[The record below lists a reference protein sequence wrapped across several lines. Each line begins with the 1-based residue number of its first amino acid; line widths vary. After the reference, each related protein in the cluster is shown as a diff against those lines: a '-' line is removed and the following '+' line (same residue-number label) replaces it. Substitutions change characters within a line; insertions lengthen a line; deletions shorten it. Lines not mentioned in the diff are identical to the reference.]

1 MRNLFCLSNFLW
13 KKASG
18 TKCFKRAYKQPGLD
32 LIGQPAKYT
41 FLPIMSERKKP
52 YPFDVFEPKWQ
63 QIWDERKTFKVHN
76 PGEKGFDTSKPK
88 YYVLDMFPYPSGAG
102 LHVGH
107 PEGYTASD
115 IVARFKRM
123 NGFNVLH
130 PMGWDSFG
138 LPAEQYAIKTGQ
150 HPSVTT
156 FQNIDNFRRQL
167 KMLGF
172 SYDWDRE
179 IATTDHEYVRWTQW
193 IFLQLYNSYYN
204 KELKKARPI
213 SELEE
218 QGLSRDEIDQR
229 RLAYVAEAAVNWSP
243 DLGTVLA
250 NEEVEEWKS
259 KGHHVERRP
268 LRQWMLRITDY
279 AERLIDELEPLDWPE
294 SIKLLQRNWIGKSE
308 GAEVDF
314 SLGGQIITVYT
325 TRPDTLFGATYMV
338 LSPEHPLV
346 DVVTTPEQKEAV
358 AQYRTICA
366 SKSDLERTDL
376 SKEKTGVFTG
386 AYATNPVNGEQI
398 PVWIAD
404 YVLMGY
410 GTGAIMAVPAHDE
423 RDFAFA
429 QVFGLPII
437 QVVQPPSEDIDWRG
451 FCGYEGSSV
460 NSSFLTGLPT
470 PEAKE
475 KMILWLEENGK
486 GRRKV
491 NYKLRDW
498 LFSRQRYWGEPFP
511 IIWEDGHHYALPE
524 SELPVLQPDL
534 DDFAPTG
541 DPRGPLIKATDWIT
555 YTPTAHRETNTMPQW
570 AGSCWYYLRYLD
582 PNNTERFVN
591 KEAEQYWMGSTNA
604 PGGVDLYVGGTE
616 HAVLH
621 LLYARFWHKVLFD
634 LGYLSTNEPFQKLVN
649 QGLILGEDGQ
659 KMSKSRGN
667 VVNPDDIVR
676 EYGADS
682 LRLYEMFMGPLKEVK
697 PWATK
702 GVEGISRFLARVW
715 RIAFLE
721 NQEGKWEIN
730 SKLKSDIPEAESIV
744 VRKELHK
751 TIKKVTEDINAMS
764 FNTAIAKMMECT
776 NAMTS
781 ANMVDVQDY
790 DTFLTLLNP
799 FAPHLT
805 EEIHSQLQTIFP
817 NLEQTQLCQKKWPEW
832 KEEMLVEDAI
842 PMVIQVNGKL
852 RDKMEVSKDISR
864 EELEA
869 LALNSPK
876 VKIFLEGITVRKII
890 VVPGRLVNIVAN

>member
-1 MRNLFCLSNFLW
+1 
-13 KKASG
+13 
-18 TKCFKRAYKQPGLD
+18 
-32 LIGQPAKYT
+32 
-41 FLPIMSERKKP
+41 MSERKKP

-63 QIWDERKTFKVHN
+63 QIWDERKTFKVNN
-76 PGEKGFDTSKPK
+76 PGEEGFDASKPK

-107 PEGYTASD
+107 PEGYTATD

-156 FQNIDNFRRQL
+156 FRNIDNFRRQL

-204 KELKKARPI
+204 KELKKARPV

-218 QGLSRDEIDQR
+218 QGLSREEIDQR

-259 KGHHVERRP
+259 KGHRVERRP

-314 SLGGQIITVYT
+314 TLDGETITVYT

-346 DVVTTPEQKEAV
+346 DTVTTPEQKHAV
-358 AQYRTICA
+358 EQYRAQCA

-386 AYATNPVNGEQI
+386 AYAVNPVNGKQI

-429 QVFGLPII
+429 QVFGLPIL
-437 QVVQPPSEDIDWRG
+437 QVVQPPSEDTDWRG

-460 NSSFLTGLPT
+460 NSGFLTGLPT

-511 IIWEDGHHYALPE
+511 IVWENGRHRALPE

-541 DPRGPLIKATDWIT
+541 DPRGPLVKAAEWIA

-582 PNNTERFVN
+582 PANTERFVSR
-591 KEAEQYWMGSTNA
+591 EAEQYWMGSA
-604 PGGVDLYVGGTE
+604 GSPGGVDLYVGGTE

-682 LRLYEMFMGPLKEVK
+682 LRLYEMFMGPLKDVK

-715 RIAFLE
+715 RVAFRE
-721 NQEGKWEIN
+721 NQEGEWEIN
-730 SKLKSDIPEAESIV
+730 SKLEENAPEAGV
-744 VRKELHK
+744 LAVRKELHK
-751 TIKKVTEDINAMS
+751 TIKKVTEDINGMS

-781 ANMVDVQDY
+781 ADVVDVQDY
-790 DTFLTLLNP
+790 DAFLTLLNP

-805 EEIHSQLQTIFP
+805 EEIHSRLQTAFP
-817 NLEQTQLCQKKWPEW
+817 ALVQTQLCQKSWPEW
-832 KEEMLVEDAI
+832 EDALLEENTV

-852 RDKMEVSKDISR
+852 RDKLEVPKDISR
-864 EELEA
+864 EELEKQA
-869 LALNSPK
+869 LASAK
-876 VKIFLEGITVRKII
+876 VKTFLDGVTVRKVI

>member
-1 MRNLFCLSNFLW
+1 
-13 KKASG
+13 
-18 TKCFKRAYKQPGLD
+18 
-32 LIGQPAKYT
+32 
-41 FLPIMSERKKP
+41 MSERKKP

-63 QIWDERKTFKVHN
+63 QIWDERKTFKVNN
-76 PGEKGFDTSKPK
+76 PGEEGFDASKPK

-107 PEGYTASD
+107 PEGYTATD

-156 FQNIDNFRRQL
+156 FRNIDNFRRQL

-204 KELKKARPI
+204 KELKKARPV

-218 QGLSRDEIDQR
+218 QGLSREEIDQR
-229 RLAYVAEAAVNWSP
+229 RLAYVEEAAVNWSP

-259 KGHHVERRP
+259 KGHRVERRP

-314 SLGGQIITVYT
+314 TLDGETITVYT

-346 DVVTTPEQKEAV
+346 DTVTTPEQKHAV
-358 AQYRTICA
+358 EQYRAQCA

-386 AYATNPVNGEQI
+386 AYAVNPVNGKQI

-429 QVFGLPII
+429 QVFGLPIL
-437 QVVQPPSEDIDWRG
+437 QVVQPPSEDTDWRG

-460 NSSFLTGLPT
+460 NSGFLTGLPT

-511 IIWEDGHHYALPE
+511 IVWEDGRHRALPE

-541 DPRGPLIKATDWIT
+541 DPRGPLVKAAEWIA

-582 PNNTERFVN
+582 PANTERFVSR
-591 KEAEQYWMGSTNA
+591 EAEQYWMGSA
-604 PGGVDLYVGGTE
+604 GSPGGVDLYVGGTE

-682 LRLYEMFMGPLKEVK
+682 LRLYEMFMGPLKDVK

-715 RIAFLE
+715 RVAFRE
-721 NQEGKWEIN
+721 NQEGEWEIN
-730 SKLKSDIPEAESIV
+730 SKLVENAPEAGV
-744 VRKELHK
+744 LAVRKELHK
-751 TIKKVTEDINAMS
+751 TIKKVTEDINGMS

-781 ANMVDVQDY
+781 ADVVDVQDY
-790 DTFLTLLNP
+790 DAFLTLLNP

-805 EEIHSQLQTIFP
+805 EEIHSRLQTAFP
-817 NLEQTQLCQKKWPEW
+817 ALVQTQLCQKSWPEW
-832 KEEMLVEDAI
+832 EEALLEENTV

-852 RDKMEVSKDISR
+852 RDKLEVPKDISR
-864 EELEA
+864 EELEKQA
-869 LALNSPK
+869 LASAK
-876 VKIFLEGITVRKII
+876 VKTFLNGVTVRKVI

>member
-1 MRNLFCLSNFLW
+1 
-13 KKASG
+13 
-18 TKCFKRAYKQPGLD
+18 
-32 LIGQPAKYT
+32 
-41 FLPIMSERKKP
+41 MSERKKP

-63 QIWDERKTFKVHN
+63 QIWDERKTFKVNN
-76 PGEKGFDTSKPK
+76 PGEEGFDASKPK

-107 PEGYTASD
+107 PEGYTATD

-156 FQNIDNFRRQL
+156 FRNIDNFRRQL

-204 KELKKARPI
+204 KELKKARPV

-218 QGLSRDEIDQR
+218 QGLSREEIDQR

-259 KGHHVERRP
+259 KGHRVERRP

-314 SLGGQIITVYT
+314 TLDGETITVYT

-346 DVVTTPEQKEAV
+346 DTVTTPEQKHAV
-358 AQYRTICA
+358 EQYRAQCA

-386 AYATNPVNGEQI
+386 AYAVNPVNGKQI

-429 QVFGLPII
+429 QVFGLPIL
-437 QVVQPPSEDIDWRG
+437 QVVQPPSEDTDWRG

-460 NSSFLTGLPT
+460 NSGFLTGLPT

-511 IIWEDGHHYALPE
+511 IVWENGRHRALPE

-541 DPRGPLIKATDWIT
+541 DPRGPLVKAAEWIA

-582 PNNTERFVN
+582 PANTERFVSR
-591 KEAEQYWMGSTNA
+591 EAEQYWMGSA
-604 PGGVDLYVGGTE
+604 GSPGGVDLYVGGTE

-634 LGYLSTNEPFQKLVN
+634 LGYLTTNEPFQKLVN

-682 LRLYEMFMGPLKEVK
+682 LRLYEMFMGPLKDVK

-715 RIAFLE
+715 RVAFRE
-721 NQEGKWEIN
+721 NQEGEWEIN
-730 SKLKSDIPEAESIV
+730 SKLVENAPEAGV
-744 VRKELHK
+744 LAVRKELHK
-751 TIKKVTEDINAMS
+751 TIKKVTEDINGMS

-781 ANMVDVQDY
+781 ADVVDVQDY
-790 DTFLTLLNP
+790 DAFLTLLNP

-805 EEIHSQLQTIFP
+805 EEIHSRLQTAFP
-817 NLEQTQLCQKKWPEW
+817 ALAQTQLCQKSWPEW
-832 KEEMLVEDAI
+832 EEALLEENTV

-852 RDKMEVSKDISR
+852 RDKLEVPKDISR
-864 EELEA
+864 EELEKQA
-869 LALNSPK
+869 LASAK
-876 VKIFLEGITVRKII
+876 VKTFLDGVTVRKVI

>member
-1 MRNLFCLSNFLW
+1 
-13 KKASG
+13 
-18 TKCFKRAYKQPGLD
+18 
-32 LIGQPAKYT
+32 
-41 FLPIMSERKKP
+41 MSERKKP

-63 QIWDERKTFKVHN
+63 QIWDERKTFKVNN
-76 PGEKGFDTSKPK
+76 PGEEGFDASKPK

-107 PEGYTASD
+107 PEGYTATD

-156 FQNIDNFRRQL
+156 FRNIDNFRRQL

-204 KELKKARPI
+204 KELKKARPV

-218 QGLSRDEIDQR
+218 QGLSREEIDQR

-259 KGHHVERRP
+259 KGHRVERRP

-314 SLGGQIITVYT
+314 TLDGETITVYT

-346 DVVTTPEQKEAV
+346 DTVTTPEQKHAV
-358 AQYRTICA
+358 EQYRAQCA

-386 AYATNPVNGEQI
+386 AYAVNPVNGKQI

-429 QVFGLPII
+429 QVFGLPIL
-437 QVVQPPSEDIDWRG
+437 QVVQPPSEDTDWRG

-460 NSSFLTGLPT
+460 NSGFLTGLPT

-475 KMILWLEENGK
+475 KMILWLEKNGK

-511 IIWEDGHHYALPE
+511 IVWENGRHRALPE

-541 DPRGPLIKATDWIT
+541 DPRGPLVKAAEWIA

-582 PNNTERFVN
+582 PANTERFVSR
-591 KEAEQYWMGSTNA
+591 EAEQYWMGSA
-604 PGGVDLYVGGTE
+604 GSPGGVDLYVGGTE

-682 LRLYEMFMGPLKEVK
+682 LRLYEMFMGPLKDVK

-715 RIAFLE
+715 RVAFRE
-721 NQEGKWEIN
+721 NQEGEWEIN
-730 SKLKSDIPEAESIV
+730 SKLVENAPEAGV
-744 VRKELHK
+744 LAVRKELHK
-751 TIKKVTEDINAMS
+751 TIKKVTEDINGMS

-781 ANMVDVQDY
+781 ADVVDVQDY
-790 DTFLTLLNP
+790 DAFLTLLNP

-805 EEIHSQLQTIFP
+805 EEIHSRLQTTFP
-817 NLEQTQLCQKKWPEW
+817 ALAQTQLCQKSWPEW
-832 KEEMLVEDAI
+832 EEALLEENTV

-852 RDKMEVSKDISR
+852 RDKLEVPKDISR
-864 EELEA
+864 EELEKQA
-869 LALNSPK
+869 LASAK
-876 VKIFLEGITVRKII
+876 VKTFLDGVTVRKVI
-890 VVPGRLVNIVAN
+890 VVPGRLVNIVTN

>member
-1 MRNLFCLSNFLW
+1 
-13 KKASG
+13 
-18 TKCFKRAYKQPGLD
+18 
-32 LIGQPAKYT
+32 
-41 FLPIMSERKKP
+41 MSERKKP

-63 QIWDERKTFKVHN
+63 QIWDERKTFKVNN
-76 PGEKGFDTSKPK
+76 PGEEGFDASKPK

-107 PEGYTASD
+107 PEGYTATD

-156 FQNIDNFRRQL
+156 FRNIDNFRRQL

-204 KELKKARPI
+204 KELKKARPV

-218 QGLSRDEIDQR
+218 QGLSREEIDQR

-259 KGHHVERRP
+259 KGHRVERRP

-314 SLGGQIITVYT
+314 TLDGETITVYT

-346 DVVTTPEQKEAV
+346 DTVTTPEQKHAV
-358 AQYRTICA
+358 EQYRAQCA

-386 AYATNPVNGEQI
+386 AYAVNPVNGKQI

-429 QVFGLPII
+429 QVFGLPIL
-437 QVVQPPSEDIDWRG
+437 QVVQPPSEDTDWRG

-460 NSSFLTGLPT
+460 NSGFLTGLPT

-511 IIWEDGHHYALPE
+511 IVWEDGRHRALPE

-541 DPRGPLIKATDWIT
+541 DPRGPLVKAAEWIA

-582 PNNTERFVN
+582 PANTERFVSR
-591 KEAEQYWMGSTNA
+591 EAEQYWMGSA
-604 PGGVDLYVGGTE
+604 GSPGGVDLYVGGTE

-682 LRLYEMFMGPLKEVK
+682 LRLYEMFMGPLKDVK

-715 RIAFLE
+715 RVAFRE
-721 NQEGKWEIN
+721 NQEGEWEIN
-730 SKLKSDIPEAESIV
+730 SKLVENAPEAGV
-744 VRKELHK
+744 LAVRKELHK
-751 TIKKVTEDINAMS
+751 TIKKVTEDINGMS

-781 ANMVDVQDY
+781 ADVVDVQDY
-790 DTFLTLLNP
+790 DAFLTLLNP

-805 EEIHSQLQTIFP
+805 EEIHSRLQTAFP
-817 NLEQTQLCQKKWPEW
+817 ALAQTQLCQKSWPEW
-832 KEEMLVEDAI
+832 EEALLEENTV

-852 RDKMEVSKDISR
+852 RDKLEVPKDISR
-864 EELEA
+864 EELEKLA
-869 LALNSPK
+869 LASAK
-876 VKIFLEGITVRKII
+876 VKIFLDGVTVRKVI

>member
-1 MRNLFCLSNFLW
+1 
-13 KKASG
+13 
-18 TKCFKRAYKQPGLD
+18 
-32 LIGQPAKYT
+32 
-41 FLPIMSERKKP
+41 MSERKKP

-63 QIWDERKTFKVHN
+63 QIWDERKTFKVNN
-76 PGEKGFDTSKPK
+76 PGEEGFDASKPK

-107 PEGYTASD
+107 PEGYTATD

-156 FQNIDNFRRQL
+156 FRNIDNFRRQL

-193 IFLQLYNSYYN
+193 IFLQLYNSYY
-204 KELKKARPI
+204 KELKKARPV

-218 QGLSRDEIDQR
+218 QGLSREEIDQR

-259 KGHHVERRP
+259 KGHRVERRP

-314 SLGGQIITVYT
+314 TLDGETITVYT

-346 DVVTTPEQKEAV
+346 DTVTTPEQKHAV
-358 AQYRTICA
+358 EQYRAQCA

-386 AYATNPVNGEQI
+386 AYAVNPVNGKQI

-429 QVFGLPII
+429 QVFGLPIL
-437 QVVQPPSEDIDWRG
+437 QVVQPPSEDTDWRG

-460 NSSFLTGLPT
+460 NSGFLTGLPT

-511 IIWEDGHHYALPE
+511 IVWENGRHRALPE

-541 DPRGPLIKATDWIT
+541 DPRGPLVKAAEWIA

-582 PNNTERFVN
+582 PANTERFVSR
-591 KEAEQYWMGSTNA
+591 EAEQYWMGSA
-604 PGGVDLYVGGTE
+604 GSPGGVDLYVGGTE

-682 LRLYEMFMGPLKEVK
+682 LRLYEMFMGPLKDVK

-715 RIAFLE
+715 RVAFRE
-721 NQEGKWEIN
+721 NQEGEWEIN
-730 SKLKSDIPEAESIV
+730 SKLVENAPEAGV
-744 VRKELHK
+744 LAVRKELHK
-751 TIKKVTEDINAMS
+751 TIKKVTEDINGMS

-781 ANMVDVQDY
+781 ADVVDVQDY
-790 DTFLTLLNP
+790 DAFLTLLNP

-805 EEIHSQLQTIFP
+805 EEIHSRLQTAFP
-817 NLEQTQLCQKKWPEW
+817 ALVQTQLCQKSWPEW
-832 KEEMLVEDAI
+832 EEALLEENTV
-842 PMVIQVNGKL
+842 PMIIQVNGKL
-852 RDKMEVSKDISR
+852 RDKLEVPKDISR
-864 EELEA
+864 EELEKQA
-869 LALNSPK
+869 LASAK
-876 VKIFLEGITVRKII
+876 VKTFLDGVTVRKVI

>member
-1 MRNLFCLSNFLW
+1 
-13 KKASG
+13 
-18 TKCFKRAYKQPGLD
+18 
-32 LIGQPAKYT
+32 
-41 FLPIMSERKKP
+41 MSERKKP

-63 QIWDERKTFKVHN
+63 QIWDERKTFKVNN
-76 PGEKGFDTSKPK
+76 PGEEGFDASKPK

-107 PEGYTASD
+107 PEGYTATD

-156 FQNIDNFRRQL
+156 FRNIDNFRRQL

-193 IFLQLYNSYYN
+193 IFLQLYNSHYN
-204 KELKKARPI
+204 KELKKARPV

-218 QGLSRDEIDQR
+218 QGLSREEIDQR

-259 KGHHVERRP
+259 KGHRVERRP

-314 SLGGQIITVYT
+314 TLDGETITVYT

-346 DVVTTPEQKEAV
+346 DTVTTPEQKHAV
-358 AQYRTICA
+358 EQYRAQCA

-386 AYATNPVNGEQI
+386 AYAVNPVNGKQI

-429 QVFGLPII
+429 QVFGLPIL
-437 QVVQPPSEDIDWRG
+437 QVVQPPSEDTDWRG

-460 NSSFLTGLPT
+460 NSGFLTGLPT

-511 IIWEDGHHYALPE
+511 IVWEDGRHRALPE

-541 DPRGPLIKATDWIT
+541 DPRGPLVKAAEWIA

-582 PNNTERFVN
+582 PANTKRFVSR
-591 KEAEQYWMGSTNA
+591 EAEQYWMGSA
-604 PGGVDLYVGGTE
+604 GSPGGVDLYVGGTE

-682 LRLYEMFMGPLKEVK
+682 LRLYEMFMGPLKDVK

-715 RIAFLE
+715 RVAFRE
-721 NQEGKWEIN
+721 NQEGEWEIN
-730 SKLKSDIPEAESIV
+730 SKLVENAPEAGV
-744 VRKELHK
+744 LAVRKELHK
-751 TIKKVTEDINAMS
+751 TIKKVTEDINGMS

-781 ANMVDVQDY
+781 ADVVDVQDY
-790 DTFLTLLNP
+790 DAFLTLLNP

-805 EEIHSQLQTIFP
+805 EEIHSRLQTAFP
-817 NLEQTQLCQKKWPEW
+817 ALAQTQLCQKSWPEW
-832 KEEMLVEDAI
+832 EEALLEENTV

-852 RDKMEVSKDISR
+852 RDKLEVPKDISR
-864 EELEA
+864 EELEKQA
-869 LALNSPK
+869 LASAK
-876 VKIFLEGITVRKII
+876 VKTFLDGTTVRKVI

>member
-1 MRNLFCLSNFLW
+1 
-13 KKASG
+13 
-18 TKCFKRAYKQPGLD
+18 
-32 LIGQPAKYT
+32 
-41 FLPIMSERKKP
+41 MSERKKP

-63 QIWDERKTFKVHN
+63 QIWDERKTFKVNN
-76 PGEKGFDTSKPK
+76 PGEEGFDASKPK

-107 PEGYTASD
+107 PEGYTATD

-156 FQNIDNFRRQL
+156 FRKIDNFRRQL

-204 KELKKARPI
+204 KELKKARPV

-218 QGLSRDEIDQR
+218 QGLSREEIDQR

-259 KGHHVERRP
+259 KGHRVERRP

-314 SLGGQIITVYT
+314 TLDGETITVYT

-346 DVVTTPEQKEAV
+346 DTVTTPEQKHAV
-358 AQYRTICA
+358 EQYRAQCA

-386 AYATNPVNGEQI
+386 AYAVNPVNGKQI

-429 QVFGLPII
+429 QVFGLPIL
-437 QVVQPPSEDIDWRG
+437 QVVQPPSEDTDWRG

-460 NSSFLTGLPT
+460 NSGFLTGLPT

-511 IIWEDGHHYALPE
+511 IVWENGRHRALPE

-541 DPRGPLIKATDWIT
+541 DPRGPLVKAAEWIA

-582 PNNTERFVN
+582 PANTERFVSR
-591 KEAEQYWMGSTNA
+591 EAEQYWMGSA
-604 PGGVDLYVGGTE
+604 GSPGGVDLYVGGTE

-682 LRLYEMFMGPLKEVK
+682 LRLYEMFMGPLKDVK

-715 RIAFLE
+715 RVAFRE
-721 NQEGKWEIN
+721 NQEGEWEIN
-730 SKLKSDIPEAESIV
+730 SKLVENAPEAGV
-744 VRKELHK
+744 LAVRKELHK
-751 TIKKVTEDINAMS
+751 TIKKVTEDINGMS

-781 ANMVDVQDY
+781 ADVVDVQDY
-790 DTFLTLLNP
+790 DAFLTLLNP

-805 EEIHSQLQTIFP
+805 EEIHSRLQTAFP
-817 NLEQTQLCQKKWPEW
+817 ALAQTQLCQKSWPEW
-832 KEEMLVEDAI
+832 EEALLEENTV

-852 RDKMEVSKDISR
+852 RDKLEVPKDISR
-864 EELEA
+864 EELEKQA
-869 LALNSPK
+869 LASAK
-876 VKIFLEGITVRKII
+876 VKTFLDGVTVRKVI

>member
-1 MRNLFCLSNFLW
+1 
-13 KKASG
+13 
-18 TKCFKRAYKQPGLD
+18 
-32 LIGQPAKYT
+32 
-41 FLPIMSERKKP
+41 MSERKKP

-63 QIWDERKTFKVHN
+63 QIWDERKTFKVNN
-76 PGEKGFDTSKPK
+76 PGEEGFDASKPK

-107 PEGYTASD
+107 PEGYTATD

-156 FQNIDNFRRQL
+156 FRNIDNFRRQL

-204 KELKKARPI
+204 KELKKARPV

-218 QGLSRDEIDQR
+218 QGLSREEIDQR

-259 KGHHVERRP
+259 KGHRVERRP

-314 SLGGQIITVYT
+314 TLDGETITVYT

-346 DVVTTPEQKEAV
+346 DTVTTPEQKHAV
-358 AQYRTICA
+358 EQYRAQCA

-386 AYATNPVNGEQI
+386 AYAVNPVNGKQI

-429 QVFGLPII
+429 QVFGLPIL
-437 QVVQPPSEDIDWRG
+437 QVVQPPSEDTDWRG

-460 NSSFLTGLPT
+460 NSGFLTGLPT

-498 LFSRQRYWGEPFP
+498 VFSRQRYWGEPFP
-511 IIWEDGHHYALPE
+511 IVWENGRHRALPE

-541 DPRGPLIKATDWIT
+541 DPRGPLVKAAEWIA

-582 PNNTERFVN
+582 PANTERFVSR
-591 KEAEQYWMGSTNA
+591 EAEQYWMGSA
-604 PGGVDLYVGGTE
+604 GSPGGVDLYVGGTE

-682 LRLYEMFMGPLKEVK
+682 LRLYEMFMGPLKDVK

-715 RIAFLE
+715 RVAFRE
-721 NQEGKWEIN
+721 NQEGEWEIN
-730 SKLKSDIPEAESIV
+730 SKLVENAPEAGV
-744 VRKELHK
+744 LAVRKELHK
-751 TIKKVTEDINAMS
+751 TIKKVTEDINGMS

-781 ANMVDVQDY
+781 ADVVDVQDY
-790 DTFLTLLNP
+790 DAFLTLLNP

-805 EEIHSQLQTIFP
+805 EEIHSRLQTTFP
-817 NLEQTQLCQKKWPEW
+817 ALAQTQLCQKSWPEW
-832 KEEMLVEDAI
+832 EEALLEENTV

-852 RDKMEVSKDISR
+852 RDKLEVPKDISR
-864 EELEA
+864 EELEKQA
-869 LALNSPK
+869 LASAK
-876 VKIFLEGITVRKII
+876 VKTFLDGVTVRKVI

>member
-1 MRNLFCLSNFLW
+1 
-13 KKASG
+13 
-18 TKCFKRAYKQPGLD
+18 
-32 LIGQPAKYT
+32 
-41 FLPIMSERKKP
+41 MSERKKP

-63 QIWDERKTFKVHN
+63 QIWDERKTFKVNN
-76 PGEKGFDTSKPK
+76 PGEEGFDASKPK

-107 PEGYTASD
+107 PEGYTATD

-156 FQNIDNFRRQL
+156 FRNIDNFRRQL

-204 KELKKARPI
+204 KELKKARPV

-218 QGLSRDEIDQR
+218 QGLSREEIDQR

-259 KGHHVERRP
+259 KGHRVERRP

-314 SLGGQIITVYT
+314 TLDGETITVYT

-346 DVVTTPEQKEAV
+346 DTVTTPEQKHAV
-358 AQYRTICA
+358 EQYRAQCA

-386 AYATNPVNGEQI
+386 AYAVNPVNGKQI

-429 QVFGLPII
+429 QVFGLPIL
-437 QVVQPPSEDIDWRG
+437 QVVQPPSEDTDWRG

-460 NSSFLTGLPT
+460 NSGFLTGLPT

-511 IIWEDGHHYALPE
+511 IVWEDGRHRALPE

-541 DPRGPLIKATDWIT
+541 DPRGPLVKAAEWIA

-582 PNNTERFVN
+582 PANTERFVSR
-591 KEAEQYWMGSTNA
+591 EAEQYWMGSA
-604 PGGVDLYVGGTE
+604 GSPGGVDLYVGGTE

-682 LRLYEMFMGPLKEVK
+682 LRLYEMFMGPLKDVK

-715 RIAFLE
+715 RVAFRE
-721 NQEGKWEIN
+721 NQEGEWEIN
-730 SKLKSDIPEAESIV
+730 SKLVENAPEAGV
-744 VRKELHK
+744 LAVRKELHK
-751 TIKKVTEDINAMS
+751 TIKKVTEDINGMS

-781 ANMVDVQDY
+781 ADVVDVQDY
-790 DTFLTLLNP
+790 DAFLTLLNP

-805 EEIHSQLQTIFP
+805 EEIHSRLQTTFP
-817 NLEQTQLCQKKWPEW
+817 ALAQTQLCQKSWPEW
-832 KEEMLVEDAI
+832 EEALLEENTV

-852 RDKMEVSKDISR
+852 RDKQEVPKDISR
-864 EELEA
+864 EELEKQA
-869 LALNSPK
+869 LASAK
-876 VKIFLEGITVRKII
+876 VKTFLDGVTVRKVI

>member
-1 MRNLFCLSNFLW
+1 M
-13 KKASG
+13 
-18 TKCFKRAYKQPGLD
+18 
-32 LIGQPAKYT
+32 
-41 FLPIMSERKKP
+41 
-52 YPFDVFEPKWQ
+52 
-63 QIWDERKTFKVHN
+63 
-76 PGEKGFDTSKPK
+76 
-88 YYVLDMFPYPSGAG
+88 
-102 LHVGH
+102 
-107 PEGYTASD
+107 
-115 IVARFKRM
+115 
-123 NGFNVLH
+123 
-130 PMGWDSFG
+130 
-138 LPAEQYAIKTGQ
+138 
-150 HPSVTT
+150 
-156 FQNIDNFRRQL
+156 
-167 KMLGF
+167 
-172 SYDWDRE
+172 
-179 IATTDHEYVRWTQW
+179 
-193 IFLQLYNSYYN
+193 
-204 KELKKARPI
+204 
-213 SELEE
+213 
-218 QGLSRDEIDQR
+218 
-229 RLAYVAEAAVNWSP
+229 
-243 DLGTVLA
+243 
-250 NEEVEEWKS
+250 EEWKS
-259 KGHHVERRP
+259 KGHRVERRP

-314 SLGGQIITVYT
+314 TLNGKTITVYT

-346 DVVTTPEQKEAV
+346 DTITTPEQKDAV
-358 AQYRTICA
+358 EQYRAQCA

-386 AYATNPVNGEQI
+386 AYAVNPANGEQV

-429 QVFGLPII
+429 QVFGLPIL

-451 FCGYEGSSV
+451 FCGYEGASV
-460 NSSFLTGLPT
+460 NSGFLTGLPT

-511 IIWEDGHHYALPE
+511 IVWEDGRHRALPE

-541 DPRGPLIKATDWIT
+541 DPRGPLVRATEWIA

-582 PNNTERFVN
+582 PENTERFVSR
-591 KEAEQYWMGSTNA
+591 EAEQYWMGSTGN

-634 LGYLSTNEPFQKLVN
+634 LGYLTTSEPFQKLVN

-682 LRLYEMFMGPLKEVK
+682 LRLYEMFMGPLKDVK

-715 RIAFLE
+715 RVAFRE
-721 NQEGKWEIN
+721 NQEGEWEIN
-730 SKLKSDIPEAESIV
+730 PKLAADAPEAAV
-744 VRKELHK
+744 LPVRKELHK
-751 TIKKVTEDINAMS
+751 TIRKVTEDINDMS

-781 ANMVDVQDY
+781 ADVVDVQDY
-790 DTFLTLLNP
+790 DAFLTLLNP

-805 EEIHSQLQTIFP
+805 EEIHSRLQAKFP
-817 NLEQTQLCQKKWPEW
+817 ALAETQLCQKNWPVW
-832 KEEMLVEDAI
+832 EEALLVENTV
-842 PMVIQVNGKL
+842 PMVIQVNGRL
-852 RDKMEVSKDISR
+852 RDKLEVPRDISR
-864 EELEA
+864 EELEKLA
-869 LALNSPK
+869 LASAK
-876 VKIFLEGITVRKII
+876 VKIFLDGVTVRKVI

>member
-1 MRNLFCLSNFLW
+1 
-13 KKASG
+13 
-18 TKCFKRAYKQPGLD
+18 
-32 LIGQPAKYT
+32 
-41 FLPIMSERKKP
+41 MSERKKP

-63 QIWDERKTFKVHN
+63 QIWDERKTFKVNN
-76 PGEKGFDTSKPK
+76 PGEEGFDASKPK

-107 PEGYTASD
+107 PEGYTATD

-156 FQNIDNFRRQL
+156 FRNIDNFRRQL

-204 KELKKARPI
+204 KELKKARPV

-218 QGLSRDEIDQR
+218 QGLSREEIDQR

-259 KGHHVERRP
+259 KGHRVERRP

-314 SLGGQIITVYT
+314 TLDGETITVYT

-346 DVVTTPEQKEAV
+346 DTVTTPEQKHAV
-358 AQYRTICA
+358 EQYRAQCA

-386 AYATNPVNGEQI
+386 AYAVNPVNGKQI

-429 QVFGLPII
+429 QVFGLPIL
-437 QVVQPPSEDIDWRG
+437 QVVQPPSEDTDWRG

-460 NSSFLTGLPT
+460 NSGFLTGLPT

-511 IIWEDGHHYALPE
+511 IVWEDGRHRALPE
-524 SELPVLQPDL
+524 CELPVLQPDL

-541 DPRGPLIKATDWIT
+541 DPRGPLVKAAEWIA

-582 PNNTERFVN
+582 PANTERFVSR
-591 KEAEQYWMGSTNA
+591 EAEQYWMGSA
-604 PGGVDLYVGGTE
+604 GSPGGVDLYVGGTE

-682 LRLYEMFMGPLKEVK
+682 LRLYEMFMGPLKDVK

-715 RIAFLE
+715 RVAFRE
-721 NQEGKWEIN
+721 NQEGEWEIN
-730 SKLKSDIPEAESIV
+730 SKLVENAPEAGV
-744 VRKELHK
+744 LAVRKELHK
-751 TIKKVTEDINAMS
+751 TIKKVTEDINGMS

-781 ANMVDVQDY
+781 ADVVDVQDY
-790 DTFLTLLNP
+790 DAFLTLLNP

-805 EEIHSQLQTIFP
+805 EEIHSRLQTTFP
-817 NLEQTQLCQKKWPEW
+817 ALAQTQLCQKSWPEW
-832 KEEMLVEDAI
+832 EEALLEENTV

-852 RDKMEVSKDISR
+852 RDKLEVPKDISR
-864 EELEA
+864 EELEKQA
-869 LALNSPK
+869 LASAK
-876 VKIFLEGITVRKII
+876 VKTFLDGVTVRKVI

>member
-1 MRNLFCLSNFLW
+1 
-13 KKASG
+13 
-18 TKCFKRAYKQPGLD
+18 
-32 LIGQPAKYT
+32 
-41 FLPIMSERKKP
+41 MSERKKP

-63 QIWDERKTFKVHN
+63 QIWDERKTFKTGN
-76 PGEKGFDTSKPK
+76 PGDEGFDASRPK
-88 YYVLDMFPYPSGAG
+88 CYVLDMFPYPSGAG

-107 PEGYTASD
+107 PEGYTATD

-150 HPSVTT
+150 HPAITT
-156 FQNIDNFRRQL
+156 FRNIDNFRRQL

-204 KELKKARPI
+204 RELKKARPV

-218 QGLSRDEIDQR
+218 QGLSREEIDQR

-259 KGHHVERRP
+259 KGHRVERRP

-314 SLGGQIITVYT
+314 TLNGETITVYT

-346 DVVTTPEQKEAV
+346 DTITTPEQKDAV
-358 AQYRTICA
+358 EQYRAQCA

-386 AYATNPVNGEQI
+386 AYAVNPANGEQV

-429 QVFGLPII
+429 QVFGLPIL

-451 FCGYEGSSV
+451 FCGYEGASV
-460 NSSFLTGLPT
+460 NSGFLTGLPT

-511 IIWEDGHHYALPE
+511 IVWEDGRHRALPE

-541 DPRGPLIKATDWIT
+541 DPRGPLVRATEWIA

-582 PNNTERFVN
+582 PENTERFVSR
-591 KEAEQYWMGSTNA
+591 EAEQYWMGSTGN

-634 LGYLSTNEPFQKLVN
+634 LGYLTTSEPFQKLVN

-682 LRLYEMFMGPLKEVK
+682 LRLYEMFMGPLKDVK

-715 RIAFLE
+715 RVAFRE
-721 NQEGKWEIN
+721 NQEGEWEIN
-730 SKLKSDIPEAESIV
+730 PKLAADAPEAAV
-744 VRKELHK
+744 LPVRKELHK
-751 TIKKVTEDINAMS
+751 TIRKVTEDINDMS

-781 ANMVDVQDY
+781 ADVVDVQDY
-790 DTFLTLLNP
+790 DAFLTLLNP

-805 EEIHSQLQTIFP
+805 EEIHSRLQAKFP
-817 NLEQTQLCQKKWPEW
+817 ALAETQLCQKNWPVW
-832 KEEMLVEDAI
+832 EETLLVENTV
-842 PMVIQVNGKL
+842 PMVIQVNGRL
-852 RDKMEVSKDISR
+852 RDKLEVPRDISR
-864 EELEA
+864 EELEKLA
-869 LALNSPK
+869 LASAK
-876 VKIFLEGITVRKII
+876 VKIFLDGVTVRKVI

>member
-1 MRNLFCLSNFLW
+1 
-13 KKASG
+13 
-18 TKCFKRAYKQPGLD
+18 
-32 LIGQPAKYT
+32 
-41 FLPIMSERKKP
+41 MSERKKP

-63 QIWDERKTFKVHN
+63 QIWDERKTFKVNN
-76 PGEKGFDTSKPK
+76 PGEEGFDASKPK

-107 PEGYTASD
+107 PEGYTATD

-156 FQNIDNFRRQL
+156 FRNIDNFRRQL

-204 KELKKARPI
+204 KELKKARPV

-218 QGLSRDEIDQR
+218 QGLSREEIDQR
-229 RLAYVAEAAVNWSP
+229 RLAYVAKAAVNWSP

-259 KGHHVERRP
+259 KGHRVERRP

-314 SLGGQIITVYT
+314 TLDGETITVYT

-346 DVVTTPEQKEAV
+346 DTVTTPEQKHAV
-358 AQYRTICA
+358 EQYRAQCA

-386 AYATNPVNGEQI
+386 AYAVNPVNGKQI

-429 QVFGLPII
+429 QVFGLPIL
-437 QVVQPPSEDIDWRG
+437 QVVQPPSEDTDWRG

-460 NSSFLTGLPT
+460 NSGFLTGLPT

-475 KMILWLEENGK
+475 K
-486 GRRKV
+486 
-491 NYKLRDW
+491 
-498 LFSRQRYWGEPFP
+498 
-511 IIWEDGHHYALPE
+511 
-524 SELPVLQPDL
+524 
-534 DDFAPTG
+534 
-541 DPRGPLIKATDWIT
+541 
-555 YTPTAHRETNTMPQW
+555 
-570 AGSCWYYLRYLD
+570 
-582 PNNTERFVN
+582 
-591 KEAEQYWMGSTNA
+591 
-604 PGGVDLYVGGTE
+604 
-616 HAVLH
+616 
-621 LLYARFWHKVLFD
+621 
-634 LGYLSTNEPFQKLVN
+634 
-649 QGLILGEDGQ
+649 
-659 KMSKSRGN
+659 
-667 VVNPDDIVR
+667 
-676 EYGADS
+676 
-682 LRLYEMFMGPLKEVK
+682 
-697 PWATK
+697 
-702 GVEGISRFLARVW
+702 
-715 RIAFLE
+715 
-721 NQEGKWEIN
+721 
-730 SKLKSDIPEAESIV
+730 
-744 VRKELHK
+744 
-751 TIKKVTEDINAMS
+751 
-764 FNTAIAKMMECT
+764 
-776 NAMTS
+776 
-781 ANMVDVQDY
+781 
-790 DTFLTLLNP
+790 
-799 FAPHLT
+799 
-805 EEIHSQLQTIFP
+805 
-817 NLEQTQLCQKKWPEW
+817 
-832 KEEMLVEDAI
+832 
-842 PMVIQVNGKL
+842 
-852 RDKMEVSKDISR
+852 
-864 EELEA
+864 
-869 LALNSPK
+869 
-876 VKIFLEGITVRKII
+876 
-890 VVPGRLVNIVAN
+890 